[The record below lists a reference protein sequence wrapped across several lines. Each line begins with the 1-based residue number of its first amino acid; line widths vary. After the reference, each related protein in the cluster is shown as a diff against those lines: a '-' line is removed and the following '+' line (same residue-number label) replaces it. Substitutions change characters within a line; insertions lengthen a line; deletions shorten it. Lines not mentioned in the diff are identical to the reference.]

1 LSNRFYYYF
10 NLKAM
15 ILNLKIS
22 LIARALIKYGY
33 SNFQLEI
40 LEYCE
45 PSNCIDREQYY
56 IDLLKPEYNIL
67 KTAGSKLGSKH
78 SVETRNKIS
87 LSLIGNKRSVG
98 GPRSLIPCIVLD
110 VTTNVSTRYKSVT
123 LAAEGVGSSPKAV
136 RKYLKK
142 NSEKPF
148 KKKYIITK
156 LKPYSLYDSSLN
168 KN

>member
-1 LSNRFYYYF
+1 
-10 NLKAM
+10 M
-15 ILNLKIS
+15 
-22 LIARALIKYGY
+22 
-33 SNFQLEI
+33 
-40 LEYCE
+40 
-45 PSNCIDREQYY
+45 
-56 IDLLKPEYNIL
+56 
-67 KTAGSKLGSKH
+67 
-78 SVETRNKIS
+78 
-87 LSLIGNKRSVG
+87 
-98 GPRSLIPCIVLD
+98 IPCIVLD

-156 LKPYSLYDSSLN
+156 LNPYSLYYSSLN